1 MPGLYTNYLEKTGL
15 VQPSFH
21 PWAQPSLMEIWH
33 SGSTTR
39 VTPRHRT
46 GPFLLSGQRG
56 TGLTAWRIRNNIWTL
71 IFAIQIMFCL
81 PKFYLAVNHNIL
93 IINRN
98 TLVIYTYNLAHFL
111 GCGPGVL

>member
-1 MPGLYTNYLEKTGL
+1 ARDRWITATGGSILRGCSLLLYMPGLYTNYLEKTGL

-56 TGLTAWRIRNNIWTL
+56 TGLTAWRIGYRIWTR
-71 IFAIQIMFCL
+71 IIAIQIMFW
-81 PKFYLAVNHNIL
+81 
-93 IINRN
+93 
-98 TLVIYTYNLAHFL
+98 
-111 GCGPGVL
+111 